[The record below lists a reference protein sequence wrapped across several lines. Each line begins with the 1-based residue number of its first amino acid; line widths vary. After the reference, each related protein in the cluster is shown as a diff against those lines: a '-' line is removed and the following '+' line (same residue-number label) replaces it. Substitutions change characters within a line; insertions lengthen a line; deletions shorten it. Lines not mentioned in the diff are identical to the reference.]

1 MAKRPPKPPAAPAG
15 DYDDFKKKQADISRK
30 RSATGR
36 EVGPL
41 PEIANP
47 KRRARGRKS
56 LKDFA
61 RTYFPNRFKLKFSTA
76 HLDAITLLQA
86 CTDRGGLSALAMSRG
101 FGKTTLA
108 EVAVLRAVLYGL
120 RRFVVLICATMTL
133 AKKRLKAILRELEGN
148 DLLAAD
154 FPEACHCIRALGRI
168 HNRASG
174 QTLGGEPTRIEMTA
188 ETVTLPTVKGAAC
201 SGAVIQVSG
210 MEGAFRGLNVSGP
223 DGSPMRPDLVVLDDV
238 QTRESARSPAQTAE
252 REAIITGDVLGLAGP
267 DTVIACI
274 LLCTVIYPNDLS
286 DRFLDHERHPEW
298 QGVRT
303 KMLAAMPANLA
314 LWDEYAEAR
323 RDGFRASDGGKAGND
338 FYRLHRAELDAGA
351 VATWAER
358 KKPGE
363 LSAIQSAMNLYY
375 RDRRA
380 FLSEYQNEPERD
392 SGPVSGKELVPAE
405 VVKRLSGVARG
416 GVPTEAVRLTAF
428 IDCGAELHWYAV
440 VGWTAGFGGSVID
453 YGPWPRQAR
462 SVFAASEPR
471 PGLSDVY
478 RERNLSESARV
489 YAGLTSLADAILGV
503 EYTREGSGEKL
514 RVERC
519 LVDAGW
525 QSQTVYSWCRQTPH
539 YGVVFPS
546 KGIGRTATAR
556 GVSEWKPRPGE
567 RSGWHWRLTMSETGK
582 GRMCQFDP
590 DAWKS
595 FVWER
600 LTAPMGGA
608 GCLTLHGRDPIAHE
622 LLAEHLAA
630 ESSEPMTVRGQTFD
644 KWTVK
649 PHRPDNHLFDTLIGA
664 AVAAGVQGLA
674 WNPAEPGSAPP
685 RAEPARKR
693 TSLAER
699 VELRRREKETAARG
713 DLHTRLVEAAS

>member
-1 MAKRPPKPPAAPAG
+1 
-15 DYDDFKKKQADISRK
+15 
-30 RSATGR
+30 
-36 EVGPL
+36 
-41 PEIANP
+41 
-47 KRRARGRKS
+47 
-56 LKDFA
+56 
-61 RTYFPNRFKLKFSTA
+61 
-76 HLDAITLLQA
+76 
-86 CTDRGGLSALAMSRG
+86 
-101 FGKTTLA
+101 
-108 EVAVLRAVLYGL
+108 
-120 RRFVVLICATMTL
+120 
-133 AKKRLKAILRELEGN
+133 
-148 DLLAAD
+148 
-154 FPEACHCIRALGRI
+154 
-168 HNRASG
+168 
-174 QTLGGEPTRIEMTA
+174 
-188 ETVTLPTVKGAAC
+188 
-201 SGAVIQVSG
+201 
-210 MEGAFRGLNVSGP
+210 VSGP

-303 KMLAAMPANLA
+303 KMLAAMPTNLA

-539 YGVVFPS
+539 YGVIFPS

-649 PHRPDNHLFDTLIGA
+649 PHRPDNHLMDTLIGA

-685 RAEPARKR
+685 RVEPARKR

-699 VELRRREKETAARG
+699 MELRRREKELAARG
-713 DLHTRLVEAAS
+713 DLHAKLVEAAS